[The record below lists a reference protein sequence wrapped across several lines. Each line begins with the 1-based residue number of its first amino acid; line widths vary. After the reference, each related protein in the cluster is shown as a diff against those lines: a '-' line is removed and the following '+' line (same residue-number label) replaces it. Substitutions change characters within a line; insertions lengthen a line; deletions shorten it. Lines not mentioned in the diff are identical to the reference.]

1 MNGTASRIGK
11 IVIRD
16 FRFFP
21 GNETYT
27 FELGNE
33 GKNLLLF
40 GENGSGKSSFFQGLR
55 ILLSESPPPR
65 PFEAY
70 RNLFYPGEE
79 GTITIELTA
88 GMPQDVTW
96 AYGEPH
102 PAESGVSTFFDLARR
117 ATFLDYKALLRTNL
131 FHEDAECINLFPLLV
146 ETLLRDAELPDGQTV
161 YQHWNALRTFL
172 PKDATLFDD
181 GEEHDAWPTSEEQV
195 NESAKQFRDQLDDIL
210 NKSAGGDKSLVDRAN
225 ALLSKFTIGLEI
237 TTVVGDLKVS
247 DVSSDPLAKQHSF
260 SGAEVRL
267 IASYAGKE
275 IEHPALFLNEARLT
289 AVALALYLAA
299 VQATT
304 PRDDATNIPR
314 LLVLDDVL
322 IGLDLSNR
330 LPILKI
336 LEQEFSDWQVILMT
350 FDRVWYDLAKE
361 YTENTKKWSYL
372 TLRVLPTT
380 SDKPGS
386 PIVEPGTD
394 LLNKADV
401 HLQNG
406 DLMAS
411 AVYIRAAFET
421 RIKNVC
427 RDKGVKVAYKPDP
440 KDVKA
445 DQLWNEI
452 CDRQKS
458 RKEKGQNNFLDP
470 NLMQDVEKVRSSVL
484 NRLSHSGPM
493 SLTTTEVKDAL
504 DIIRKL
510 QIHEFK
516 KA

>member
-79 GTITIELTA
+79 GTITIELTV

-237 TTVVGDLKVS
+237 TTVVADLKVG
-247 DVSSDPLAKQHSF
+247 DVSSDPLAKPHSF
-260 SGAEVRL
+260 TG
-267 IASYAGKE
+267 
-275 IEHPALFLNEARLT
+275 
-289 AVALALYLAA
+289 
-299 VQATT
+299 
-304 PRDDATNIPR
+304 
-314 LLVLDDVL
+314 LVTMF
-322 IGLDLSNR
+322 R
-330 LPILKI
+330 K
-336 LEQEFSDWQVILMT
+336 
-350 FDRVWYDLAKE
+350 
-361 YTENTKKWSYL
+361 
-372 TLRVLPTT
+372 
-380 SDKPGS
+380 
-386 PIVEPGTD
+386 
-394 LLNKADV
+394 
-401 HLQNG
+401 
-406 DLMAS
+406 
-411 AVYIRAAFET
+411 
-421 RIKNVC
+421 
-427 RDKGVKVAYKPDP
+427 YK
-440 KDVKA
+440 
-445 DQLWNEI
+445 
-452 CDRQKS
+452 
-458 RKEKGQNNFLDP
+458 
-470 NLMQDVEKVRSSVL
+470 
-484 NRLSHSGPM
+484 
-493 SLTTTEVKDAL
+493 
-504 DIIRKL
+504 
-510 QIHEFK
+510 
-516 KA
+516 